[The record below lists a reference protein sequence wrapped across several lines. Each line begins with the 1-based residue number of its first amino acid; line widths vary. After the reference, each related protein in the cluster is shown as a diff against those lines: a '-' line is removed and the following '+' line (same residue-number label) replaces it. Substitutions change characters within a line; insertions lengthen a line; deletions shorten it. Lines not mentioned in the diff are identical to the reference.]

1 VNESAGRGRV
11 IDKNPHL
18 DVAGLAAVGE
28 VGGGHKGPRFVDDDA
43 LGVQAAPGLR
53 FGRTGG
59 RSKLPGAARR
69 RASSS
74 GGSLPRS
81 PRTWWSQRLS
91 PPSPCEVGRRCLS
104 RGRRRSP
111 LENVEDALL
120 GVLEELAHDDEG
132 VAGRAD
138 EGLRAGPDEV
148 HARDGTVTPLGDG
161 GPEDGLKQRG
171 VESLQILRY
180 FRNEGLDSMLM
191 RGDDTLAVGLWLS
204 ENVEPGSTVRTAR
217 LGGMS
222 YGAPELIF
230 WDENG
235 LTDRAHANL
244 DFRRKSGWS
253 QLESGPSARAGRGG
267 GPPRS
272 REMELYR
279 RRGRARAASLRLLPR
294 FPVSPGELRRGPHL
308 GPAPALAGL
317 PYEAIATIFAS
328 LRTRP

>member
-1 VNESAGRGRV
+1 MPFSRFLAPLWPSA
-11 IDKNPHL
+11 
-18 DVAGLAAVGE
+18 
-28 VGGGHKGPRFVDDDA
+28 A
-43 LGVQAAPGLR
+43 LLVSSWLVSL
-53 FGRTGG
+53 G
-59 RSKLPGAARR
+59 RSRR
-69 RASSS
+69 RVA
-74 GGSLPRS
+74 
-81 PRTWWSQRLS
+81 
-91 PPSPCEVGRRCLS
+91 
-104 RGRRRSP
+104 
-111 LENVEDALL
+111 ALL
-120 GVLEELAHDDEG
+120 TVL
-132 VAGRAD
+132 VAAST
-138 EGLRAGPDEV
+138 L
-148 HARDGTVTPLGDG
+148 GTY
-161 GPEDGLKQRG
+161 
-171 VESLQILRY
+171 SLQILRY

-317 PYEAIATIFAS
+317 PYEAIATIFAF